1 MTENIKIWIDALDF
15 QDKGGWKIDTQ
26 FVHLMGSGYLIAAAE
41 PGVPVADAK
50 TTVSVPKQGKYRIW
64 VRDRNWY
71 RPHNPGTFSLLV
83 NGEDNG
89 VVLGKQPSDAW
100 IWEIAG
106 DFDLP
111 QGRTELLIRDLTG
124 YFARFSSIII
134 TDDFDYVP
142 AREIDRLHKERAQ
155 IKGLDA
161 EIKYCGDYE
170 VIVAG
175 GGPGGVSAAV
185 AAARNGAKT
194 LLLQNRPMLGGNSS
208 PEISIHMDGAEMYNT
223 YSREGGI
230 AEEIHRLRDFDE
242 DGVNDWTNAMTK
254 LVNNEPNLTVVYHSH
269 VCAVDMENE
278 ATIKGVTVLDI
289 QQLTKRSYTGK
300 IFIDCTGD
308 AWVGYYAGAK
318 YRFGRE
324 SQNQHNEILAPDIAD
339 TQTMSGCVRG
349 DKKFFFL
356 KSEED
361 VEYHAPEWVP
371 AIAKNDAEFGRDIA
385 GNGTRLYWWIEAPNT
400 YDDMWD
406 GEQTRDALFMV
417 LLGFYDYEKNS
428 WSGRDKF
435 KKFRFNFGN
444 VINGRRES
452 RRLIGDYI
460 LTENDTREGR
470 VFDDAISY
478 SGWCLDIHHPEG
490 IYSGK
495 KGPAYCSIHVPRPTI
510 PFRCLYS
517 KNIDNLMF
525 AGRNVSTTHIAM
537 GTTRVEKTIST
548 MGQAVGTAAAMCL
561 KLNETPR
568 GIYQRHMHALQQQLI
583 KDDQFIPGLKNE
595 DPNDPCLT
603 ATATA
608 SSVKT
613 DEIFWNMLGVPGE
626 LKPLDVVR
634 STTFWLARKDGD
646 LTELYLKLHS
656 ACAEPKKVTLHYS
669 PKGADVYSIAKETK
683 VFTAEAEVPP
693 MRETW
698 VRFPV
703 DVKLPPNPMME
714 KCDMKVWLDPA
725 EGISW
730 RSVTDLSY
738 NHKAGIITPDG
749 KEKNTI
755 YQSYCISRTLPED
768 KIANCSPANV
778 VNGHSRIQ
786 SADIYEWVS
795 DPDQD
800 LPQWLELTF
809 AKPAQINR
817 VGVVFD
823 TNMNAP
829 CSCAA
834 FKAPTPPTCVKDY
847 TVEVM
852 SNGVWS
858 KIADVKNNFMRKCNH
873 DFDTTLA
880 EKIRV
885 TASETW
891 GDKSVRII
899 EIRASQEI

>member
-15 QDKGGWKIDTQ
+15 QDKGGWKTDTQ
-26 FVHLMGSGYLIAAAE
+26 FVHLMGSGYLIAAVE

-50 TTVSVPKQGKYRIW
+50 TTVSIPKAGKYRVW

-111 QGRTELLIRDLTG
+111 ASNTELTIRDLTG
-124 YFARFSSIII
+124 YFARFAAIVI

-142 AREIDRLHKERAQ
+142 AREIDRMHKERAQ

-161 EIKYCGDYE
+161 TVKFCGDYD

-175 GGPGGVSAAV
+175 GGPGGISSALAS
-185 AAARNGAKT
+185 ARHGAKT

-208 PEISIHMDGAEMYNT
+208 PEISINMDGAEMYNT

-230 AEEIHRLRDFDE
+230 AEEIRRLRDFDT
-242 DGVNDWTNAMTK
+242 DNVNDWTSAMTK
-254 LVNNEPNLTVVYHSH
+254 LADAEPNLTVAYNSH
-269 VCAVDMENE
+269 VCDVAMENE
-278 ATIKGVTVLDI
+278 TTIKGVTVLDTM
-289 QQLTKRSYTGK
+289 QLIKRTYTGK
-300 IFIDCTGD
+300 MFIDCTGD

-324 SQNQHNEILAPDIAD
+324 SKYEFNEFLAPEIAD

-349 DKKFFFL
+349 DKNKFFI
-356 KSEED
+356 KCDEP

-371 AIAKNDAEFGRDIA
+371 AVPKTDEEFGREIA
-385 GNGTRLYWWIEAPNT
+385 GNGTRLYWWIETSNT

-417 LLGFYDYEKNS
+417 LLAFFDYEKNY
-428 WSGRDKF
+428 WSGREKF
-435 KKFRFNFGN
+435 KNFRFNFGN

-460 LTENDTREGR
+460 LTENDCREGR

-478 SGWCLDIHHPEG
+478 AGWSLDIHHPEG
-490 IYSGK
+490 IYSGT

-525 AGRNVSTTHIAM
+525 AGRNISATHIGM
-537 GTTRVEKTIST
+537 GTTRVENTIST
-548 MGQAVGTAAAMCL
+548 MGQAVGTAATMCL
-561 KLNETPR
+561 NLGVTPR
-568 GIYQRHMHALQQQLI
+568 DIYQNHIRELQQQLI
-583 KDDQFIPGLKNE
+583 KDDQFIPGFKNE
-595 DPNDPCLT
+595 DTTDPCLG
-603 ATATA
+603 ATVTA
-608 SSVKT
+608 SSVKS
-613 DEIFWNMLGVPGE
+613 DEIFWDMPGVVGP
-626 LKPLDVVR
+626 LLPLDR
-634 STTFWLARKDGD
+634 PRITTYALIRKHGN
-646 LTELYLKLHS
+646 LERLYLKLHS
-656 ACAEPKKVTLHYS
+656 ACAEPKKVTLHYT
-669 PKGADVYSIAKETK
+669 PKGADVYSVAKDLPTY
-683 VFTAEAEVPP
+683 TAEAIVPP
-693 MRETW
+693 MCESW
-698 VRFPV
+698 VEFPV
-703 DVKLPPNPMME
+703 SVCPVPNDFMEKSDVKLRLE
-714 KCDMKVWLDPA
+714 PA

-730 RSVTDLSY
+730 RSVEKLSY
-738 NHKAGIITPDG
+738 NHRQAEITDDG
-749 KEKNTI
+749 KEKGVI
-755 YQSYCISRTLPED
+755 YKSFCISRTLPVE
-768 KIANCSPANV
+768 KLANCAPENV
-778 VNGHSRIQ
+778 VNGHSRIM
-786 SADIYEWVS
+786 SAENYEWVS
-795 DPDQD
+795 DPQQA
-800 LPQWLELTF
+800 LPQWLEVAF

-817 VGVVFD
+817 VSVVFD
-823 TNMNAP
+823 TDMNAP

-834 FKAPTPPTCVKDY
+834 FKVPTPPTCIKDY

-852 SNGVWS
+852 SNGVWNQ
-858 KIADVKNNFMRKCNH
+858 IADVKDNIMRKCNH
-873 DFDTTLA
+873 NFPALTA
-880 EKIRV
+880 EKIRI
-885 TASETW
+885 TATQTW
-891 GDKSVRII
+891 GDASARIT
-899 EIRASQEI
+899 EIRATQVH